1 MQIDIHKLHV
11 SKKLGKKKI
20 VTLKLKNM
28 SNKISQALDLWNYD
42 KQHNLVL
49 DLNKK
54 KRKCLSK

>member
-1 MQIDIHKLHV
+1 MDIHKLHV
-11 SKKLGKKKI
+11 SKKLGKEKI

>member
-1 MQIDIHKLHV
+1 MDIHKLHA
-11 SKKLGKKKI
+11 SKKLGKEKI

-54 KRKCLSK
+54 KRKCLCK

>member
-1 MQIDIHKLHV
+1 MDIHKLHA
-11 SKKLGKKKI
+11 SKKLGKEKI